1 MAIRGFHARR
11 QRSVKQLLS
20 CGALVLASRG
30 ADTSGSPMPEHHAP
44 AILRHQVLADPT
56 GRRRRRLAIAGRV
69 ATTALGLLLVVL
81 ILGGLGLQ
89 PLAGLPI
96 VGDLGAR
103 EAAPP
108 ALPKRVQAAVASHT
122 TVAPATG
129 SVQAPVTTAP
139 VPSRRPAVT
148 TPTRAKARPPTR
160 TTPATTLGRTRTTPV
175 PGSTPT
181 APAPS
186 RPTTSPSTTAPGQTR
201 NPPGQTRTQPG
212 RTKTG
217 PGPPTTTPGT
227 TPGGNGNTRG
237 VK

>member
-1 MAIRGFHARR
+1 
-11 QRSVKQLLS
+11 
-20 CGALVLASRG
+20 
-30 ADTSGSPMPEHHAP
+30 MPVPDPP

-69 ATTALGLLLVVL
+69 ATTALGLWLVVL

-108 ALPKRVQAAVASHT
+108 ALPKRVQAAVARHT

-129 SVQAPVTTAP
+129 AVHAPVTTVP
-139 VPSRRPAVT
+139 VPSRHPAVT
-148 TPTRAKARPPTR
+148 APSHAKTRPPAR
-160 TTPATTLGRTRTTPV
+160 TAPATTPGRPKTTPGRG
-175 PGSTPT
+175 PAS
-181 APAPS
+181 PAPS

-201 NPPGQTRTQPG
+201 NPPGQT
-212 RTKTG
+212 KTG
-217 PGPPTTTPGT
+217 PGPPTSTPGT
-227 TPGGNGNTRG
+227 TPGGNGKGNVRG
-237 VK
+237 ANGTVTTP